1 MIRFLHMIFVIRGSL
16 RKQTDNHLSTSC
28 INLKPKPPL
37 SNLKFTKKQKKKK
50 CKSLFGHQTSMKE
63 RERERMRKEKTEQ
76 EHIFAPLSILS
87 SISPNHTKT
96 THHKIQI
103 IKLDEEQNHEKYTT
117 SSSNLRPTGDLS
129 IR

>member
-1 MIRFLHMIFVIRGSL
+1 MIFVIRGSL

-63 RERERMRKEKTEQ
+63 RERENEKRENRAGT
-76 EHIFAPLSILS
+76 HLCTPLHSFLHQS
-87 SISPNHTKT
+87 QPYENNPS
-96 THHKIQI
+96 
-103 IKLDEEQNHEKYTT
+103 
-117 SSSNLRPTGDLS
+117 
-129 IR
+129 